1 MIHSRSAIGAKGSG
15 RSFANDDPRM
25 GRLAL
30 VLLLT
35 TVAAASDLGAQTT
48 RNAVYFEVF
57 GSAIVPSFNYERRLG
72 ERWHGRAGISGIVE
86 KTSERTKTTA
96 IVPLTLSSVNRSDSN
111 HRLELGGGVTYVGG
125 DRQGLWVAFDRDE
138 NISRFFLTGILG
150 YRYQKPAGGFQ
161 FRAVL
166 TPIVGE
172 PGATVIPGVSAGYAW

>member
-86 KTSERTKTTA
+86 KTN
-96 IVPLTLSSVNRSDSN
+96 VPLTVSTLTRPASS
-111 HRLELGGGVTYVGG
+111 HHLELGGGITVIAG
-125 DRQGLWVAFDRDE
+125 DRQDLWGAFDDDE
-138 NISRFFLTGILG
+138 KVSTALLTGIIG